1 MIMIMIMIMII
12 IIIIDPLPSIK
23 AFIPEKRWGEWIG

>member
-1 MIMIMIMIMII
+1 MIIMIIIIII